1 MVYELFDFPYSPMI
15 ATLLW
20 AIGIGLIG
28 YFAVFRVRLFD
39 VLAKQP
45 LAAPFMSLPAVMF
58 AFLMVFMASAAW
70 QNISLARTALVNEH
84 SALVRMAAVPVLPEI
99 SKQGLHGDLKRYL
112 VAAVDQEWKRHHN
125 QESSA
130 DADAALEAL
139 AVGIWKAET
148 ECRTK
153 SSGDAPCTGGLAVT
167 TFLKAL
173 DDLRLAREQR
183 LSLGFTGGL
192 RLKWALAI
200 ALAIVTAVSIAAVH
214 RANPRGAAIAV
225 GLFCVAVWMAFSVVT
240 LHFQPYRGP
249 DALAPQMLESVRGK
263 L

>member
-1 MVYELFDFPYSPMI
+1 MVYELFDFPYSPMV
-15 ATLLW
+15 ATLVW
-20 AIGIGLIG
+20 AVGIGAIG
-28 YFAVFRVRLFD
+28 YFAVFRVPLFD
-39 VLAKQP
+39 FLIKQP

-84 SALVRMAAVPVLPEI
+84 AALVRMAAVPIQPDA
-99 SKQGLHGDLKRYL
+99 SRQRLHADLKGYL
-112 VAAVDQEWKRHHN
+112 AAVIDKEWKAGHN
-125 QESSA
+125 QKSST
-130 DADAALEAL
+130 DADTALDALEANIW
-139 AVGIWKAET
+139 AVDT
-148 ECRTK
+148 LCR
-153 SSGDAPCTGGLAVT
+153 SGSTAPANCTGGLGIT

-183 LSLGFTGGL
+183 LSLGLTGGL

-200 ALAIVTAVSIAAVH
+200 SLAIVTVMSIAAVH

-225 GLFCVAVWMAFSVVT
+225 GLFCGAVWMAFSVVT

-249 DALAPQMLESVRGK
+249 DALAPEMLETVRLK